1 MNLVFVALFAA
12 LEAVTGFI
20 AIPLPFSPIPIVLQ
34 NMMCVL
40 TGLLM
45 GPLWGTL
52 STFLFLALGAIGL
65 PIFSGGSGGFA
76 RFLGPTGG
84 FLYGYLIATLIAGL
98 IVGQPKFDKKT
109 PVWKIILATV
119 LAFVAMYIPGSI
131 HFSLLLSKSFK
142 ETMAL
147 CVLPYLPFDAVK
159 AVFCIL
165 IAIRLRKTMALYVFA
180 PKDVETPND
189 EKSSKLDEKEPSG
202 SGK

>member
-20 AIPLPFSPIPIVLQ
+20 AIPLPFSPVPIVLQ

-45 GPLWGTL
+45 GSLYGSL
-52 STFLFLALGAIGL
+52 STLLFLVLGAIGL

-84 FLYGYLIATLIAGL
+84 FLYGYLIATLVAGF
-98 IVGQPKFDKKT
+98 IVGTPKLNKKT
-109 PVWKIILATV
+109 SVWKIILATF

-142 ETMAL
+142 ETMTL
-147 CVLPYLPFDAVK
+147 CVLPYLPFDLLK
-159 AVFCIL
+159 AIFCVL
-165 IAIRLRKTMALYVFA
+165 IAMRLRKTMSLYVFK
-180 PKDVETPND
+180 PKDVETSND
-189 EKSSKLDEKEPSG
+189 EKSSKLDEKEHSG